1 MRISKTALWLSVLD
15 ALLVLLA
22 SASGI
27 LLKSVYARET
37 PSWAIQGIGQDI
49 VNIVAAVVL
58 FIAAYSS
65 GQPPGLFFC

>member
-1 MRISKTALWLSVLD
+1 MNISKTALWLTVLD

-27 LLKSVYARET
+27 FLTSTYAGET

-49 VNIVAAVVL
+49 VSLA
-58 FIAAYSS
+58 
-65 GQPPGLFFC
+65 